1 MEKEVEILLGKFK
14 HVKSVNVDNVDKI
27 QLINRESEL
36 TEYDVYSN
44 VNASE
49 TYVTERERN
58 AIYRIYG
65 RIDYVSMLNG
75 LKLDYKYTTDYY
87 EYRIDNSK
95 NIFNSFKFYVVKPS
109 DKEYVSLYSSDLSIK
124 KYIRKFEVIA
134 TPNNIDIY
142 PAGFTNNIFGK
153 QVYAFNVNIDIDVR
167 EMYDYLGFPLTE
179 LYLMPCYIKKSNGFN
194 TSETISGTTW
204 ESNGIEKKMTLPSTF
219 DFNFNVGD
227 VVETNTNQII
237 GDLVYYNENEFKQ
250 NINSTQTL
258 YIKTYH
264 KNSDNQNSGI
274 VWKYNP
280 LIPLRLRYLSNDLSY
295 VSSAEFGGLRINTCF
310 SYDTEISG
318 EVQSINDNSYPIAAN
333 DINTKRFIR
342 PNLHWTDF
350 IEVPENHIKSFNSI
364 EKKGFKYIDDVFN
377 IDVNELGYYRN
388 GVNSPSW
395 GGVACPLNGGKKY
408 GIPTN
413 QPDSDFYFYK
423 GLGESDC
430 IKFVADV
437 LNIK

>member
-109 DKEYVSLYSSDLSIK
+109 DDEYVSLYSSDLSIK

-295 VSSAEFGGLRINTCF
+295 VSSAST
-310 SYDTEISG
+310 SYDDLNEIPKYAKLINNGNYIWREIIPQGYVDPIDGIGVDYPFINGKRYLFTQIVLPIVPDMSDATT
-318 EVQSINDNSYPIAAN
+318 QSIFNKIWFTKNSTTYNTNITSKNDLDN
-333 DINTKRFIR
+333 INK
-342 PNLHWTDF
+342 PC
-350 IEVPENHIKSFNSI
+350 S
-364 EKKGFKYIDDVFN
+364 
-377 IDVNELGYYRN
+377 
-388 GVNSPSW
+388 
-395 GGVACPLNGGKKY
+395 
-408 GIPTN
+408 
-413 QPDSDFYFYK
+413 
-423 GLGESDC
+423 
-430 IKFVADV
+430 
-437 LNIK
+437 